1 MENNRKQT
9 VVWEQCKSR
18 GYSNYIRHIYLL
30 GPFESSVNPE
40 GIQTLNNESNDLVE
54 FESSVNPEGIQT
66 FYANKTISHGFES
79 SVSHKETA
87 GKEIKIWR
95 TRK

>member
-1 MENNRKQT
+1 M
-9 VVWEQCKSR
+9 
-18 GYSNYIRHIYLL
+18 YSNGLT
-30 GPFESSVNPE
+30 PFESSVNPE
-40 GIQTLNNESNDLVE
+40 GIQTKKAVMDTYAQ

-66 FYANKTISHGFES
+66 FYANKTISHRFES
-79 SVSHKETA
+79 SVSHKKTA